1 MNDDAMDDSND
12 DSNEDPTRKRMSATK
27 SALRRRILADRDAQ
41 DPALRAAASASI
53 VEHLLRLPP
62 VFTARTLCA
71 YVGLDTEIDTAPLLA
86 AVLGQGRRLLLPR
99 VIDVES
105 HTRRHLVLHQVG
117 DVARDTRPGRWGIR
131 EPDPAHCPA
140 IDPLEVDLVLLPGV
154 AFDRRGGRLG
164 HGAGFYDRLLA
175 GLRTDCLRVAAAF
188 SLQVV
193 PEVPLE
199 PHDQRF
205 QRLVTEHGEVPLT
218 NE

>member
-1 MNDDAMDDSND
+1 MNDDSIDDSI
-12 DSNEDPTRKRMSATK
+12 RARMSTTK
-27 SALRRRILADRDAQ
+27 SALRKRILVDRAAQ
-41 DPALRAAASASI
+41 DPTVRAAAAASI
-53 VEHLLRLPP
+53 VDHLLRLPS

-71 YVGLDTEIDTAPLLA
+71 YVGLEHEIDTAPFLA

-99 VIDVES
+99 VVDVES
-105 HTRRHLVLHQVG
+105 RTRRHLVLHQVG
-117 DVARDTRPGRWGIR
+117 DVDRDTRPGRWGIR
-131 EPDPAHCPA
+131 EPDPARCPA

-164 HGAGFYDRLLA
+164 HGAGFYDRLLT
-175 GLRTDCLRVAAAF
+175 GLRPECLRVAAAF

-193 PEVPLE
+193 AEVPLE
-199 PHDQRF
+199 PHDQCF